1 MGEDL
6 QEMSAWCERVDSVE
20 VDKGKEG
27 LGISIIDCKV
37 NDLHSGVTQFA
48 KNIFFRLETSS

>member
-37 NDLHSGVTQFA
+37 NDLRSGVTQFA
-48 KNIFFRLETSS
+48 KRCLLTKFH